1 MNPNT
6 NNSLIEYVGEN
17 SSNNISQELDWFR
30 ATLSQ
35 YDPNDF
41 DMCLQITRGWIT
53 HRQNWSKAEIID
65 DVIWEHLVEVRTIK
79 ELKDLKRESYALW
92 LENIDITS
100 MLIRI
105 ETWEK
110 IFNGEIDIKK
120 YILDNNLTPDE
131 YDPEYDISKLP
142 FISLIIYKLN
152 YKNLLQFINK
162 TFINIL
168 IILKNLILNFYKI
181 YLSLIIL
188 IYLLYLFEILNT
200 IILSINN
207 ICENLN
213 LYNTYMSK
221 ELIDSLILFSLLLIF
236 TNILYKIIVYM
247 KNKINI
253 DHIKNN
259 IPLIILFYAII
270 SWIMISNVCLDST
283 NLINESTSNSSLFK
297 DIKDFISNLISMN
310 PIKINSSS
318 ISPLPSPNKIE
329 VVIVSNDEISKII
342 SETNNS
348 VIPFFLSFVKNN
360 LNNPRILKFIKTI
373 CFVLIL
379 KFIKNYES
387 LFEWLKFLPVLISS
401 VLDLSIIDVIKS
413 KYYKLIIEE
422 TSLNYKSVSKYS
434 LKKIKN

>member
-1 MNPNT
+1 
-6 NNSLIEYVGEN
+6 
-17 SSNNISQELDWFR
+17 
-30 ATLSQ
+30 
-35 YDPNDF
+35 
-41 DMCLQITRGWIT
+41 
-53 HRQNWSKAEIID
+53 
-65 DVIWEHLVEVRTIK
+65 
-79 ELKDLKRESYALW
+79 
-92 LENIDITS
+92 

-110 IFNGEIDIKK
+110 IFNSEIDIKK

-181 YLSLIIL
+181 YLSLIFL

-270 SWIMISNVCLDST
+270 S
-283 NLINESTSNSSLFK
+283 
-297 DIKDFISNLISMN
+297 
-310 PIKINSSS
+310 
-318 ISPLPSPNKIE
+318 
-329 VVIVSNDEISKII
+329 
-342 SETNNS
+342 
-348 VIPFFLSFVKNN
+348 
-360 LNNPRILKFIKTI
+360 
-373 CFVLIL
+373 
-379 KFIKNYES
+379 
-387 LFEWLKFLPVLISS
+387 
-401 VLDLSIIDVIKS
+401 
-413 KYYKLIIEE
+413 
-422 TSLNYKSVSKYS
+422 
-434 LKKIKN
+434 

>member
-1 MNPNT
+1 
-6 NNSLIEYVGEN
+6 
-17 SSNNISQELDWFR
+17 
-30 ATLSQ
+30 
-35 YDPNDF
+35 
-41 DMCLQITRGWIT
+41 
-53 HRQNWSKAEIID
+53 
-65 DVIWEHLVEVRTIK
+65 
-79 ELKDLKRESYALW
+79 
-92 LENIDITS
+92 

-110 IFNGEIDIKK
+110 IFNSEIDIKK
-120 YILDNNLTPDE
+120 YIINNNLTPDE

-152 YKNLLQFINK
+152 YKNLLQFVNK

-188 IYLLYLFEILNT
+188 IL
-200 IILSINN
+200 
-207 ICENLN
+207 
-213 LYNTYMSK
+213 
-221 ELIDSLILFSLLLIF
+221 
-236 TNILYKIIVYM
+236 
-247 KNKINI
+247 
-253 DHIKNN
+253 
-259 IPLIILFYAII
+259 
-270 SWIMISNVCLDST
+270 ISNVCLDST

-310 PIKINSSS
+310 PLKFNSSS

-329 VVIVSNDEISKII
+329 VEIVSNDEISKII

-348 VIPFFLSFVKNN
+348 VIPLFLSFVKNN

-373 CFVLIL
+373 SFVLIF

-413 KYYKLIIEE
+413 KY
-422 TSLNYKSVSKYS
+422 
-434 LKKIKN
+434 